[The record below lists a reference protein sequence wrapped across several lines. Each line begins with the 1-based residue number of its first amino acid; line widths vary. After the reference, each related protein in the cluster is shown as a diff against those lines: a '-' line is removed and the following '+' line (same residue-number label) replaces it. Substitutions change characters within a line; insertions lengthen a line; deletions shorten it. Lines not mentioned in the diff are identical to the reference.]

1 MDGITLLKSF
11 IAYINRPELLRV
23 DTIGSISTENA
34 VSLQVLIVDPR
45 PLIGPAKGE
54 DTGVWVPVDG
64 LNVASLYT
72 LYNAVLSKY
81 CG

>member
-1 MDGITLLKSF
+1 LDGITLLKSF